1 MVMEMSWSRRAP
13 VSPAGKDLD
22 TEAGRGWDESWVR
35 ELNLRSWGGAR
46 VSDSASE
53 KGTDLDSVS
62 ILSTQHQPASACL
75 MAIHILSLY
84 LTLCLCVCVSVCPS
98 VCLSLSL
105 SEDESSGLHESHG
118 G

>member
-1 MVMEMSWSRRAP
+1 MSWSRRAP
-13 VSPAGKDLD
+13 LSPVGKDLD

-35 ELNLRSWGGAR
+35 GLNLRSWGGAR

-75 MAIHILSLY
+75 MAVHILSLSDS
-84 LTLCLCVCVSVCPS
+84 LSLCLSVCPS